1 MDYWIG
7 LPGTEPD
14 HMALEI
20 SFGQSPGKTWLLT
33 SPVGQSIKQQRDT
46 KTSQTATYWL
56 LRGTEQQKSHN
67 TDENANSFKE
77 TQNVCSQ
84 SNTIKSTETKINHQ
98 QAFSLVLLLYST
110 DAGFQDESAQKFILS

>member
-20 SFGQSPGKTWLLT
+20 SFGQSPRKTSLLT
-33 SPVGQSIKQQRDT
+33 SLVGQSIKQQRDT

-56 LRGTEQQKSHN
+56 LRGTEQQK
-67 TDENANSFKE
+67 
-77 TQNVCSQ
+77 V
-84 SNTIKSTETKINHQ
+84 TIQMKMPTASKKHKMFAVKAT
-98 QAFSLVLLLYST
+98 
-110 DAGFQDESAQKFILS
+110 

>member
-20 SFGQSPGKTWLLT
+20 SFDQSPGKTWLLT
-33 SPVGQSIKQQRDT
+33 SLVGQSIKQQRDT
-46 KTSQTATYWL
+46 KTSQTATL
-56 LRGTEQQKSHN
+56 LRGTEQKSHN

-84 SNTIKSTETKINHQ
+84 SNTVKKKSK
-98 QAFSLVLLLYST
+98 
-110 DAGFQDESAQKFILS
+110 AQRQR

>member
-33 SPVGQSIKQQRDT
+33 SLVGQSIKQQRDT
-46 KTSQTATYWL
+46 KTS
-56 LRGTEQQKSHN
+56 
-67 TDENANSFKE
+67 
-77 TQNVCSQ
+77 
-84 SNTIKSTETKINHQ
+84 
-98 QAFSLVLLLYST
+98 
-110 DAGFQDESAQKFILS
+110 